1 VSSAD
6 NTHSITPGA
15 KSKVKSSVQRTI
27 RSKVLEQYPLL
38 EPYIEDI
45 LPKKEQLDLVK
56 LYVPS
61 VPECWFGKLHKTLT
75 VRLVDPIGS
84 PCMR

>member
-1 VSSAD
+1 MLD
-6 NTHSITPGA
+6 T
-15 KSKVKSSVQRTI
+15 
-27 RSKVLEQYPLL
+27 YPLL

-61 VPECWFGKLHKTLT
+61 FTVYPIRVSSVVLTLHL
-75 VRLVDPIGS
+75 IHS
-84 PCMR
+84 